1 MEELVNKMKVVLAS
15 SFAFYLKAHNYHWN
29 VEGVNFPQYHEFF
42 GNLYEEVHSAV
53 DKIAEEIRALD
64 AYAPGSLK
72 RFSELSTIMDETS
85 VPSAVIMC
93 QRLAKDNDSLFL
105 LDLEQ
110 AYNEAERT
118 KQLGLA
124 NFLQDRIDAHKKH
137 GWMLKAVQK
146 G

>member
-64 AYAPGSLK
+64 AYAPGSFK

-93 QRLAKDNDSLFL
+93 QRLAKDNDSLL
-105 LDLEQ
+105 IDLEL
-110 AYNEAERT
+110 AYSEAERA

-137 GWMLKAVQK
+137 GWMLRAIQK